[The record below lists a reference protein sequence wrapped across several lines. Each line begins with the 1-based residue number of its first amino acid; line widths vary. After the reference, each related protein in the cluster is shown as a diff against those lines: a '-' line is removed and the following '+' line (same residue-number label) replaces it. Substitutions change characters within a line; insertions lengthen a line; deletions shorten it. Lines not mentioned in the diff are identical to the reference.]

1 MDIKLLKKYMNVCK
15 EYGFEPSFEDLN
27 KLKTIAL

>member
-15 EYGFEPSFEDLN
+15 EYGFKPSFEDLN
-27 KLKTIAL
+27 KFKTIAI

>member
-1 MDIKLLKKYMNVCK
+1 MDIKVLKKYINVCK

-27 KLKTIAL
+27 KFKTIVK